1 VPHTAAPATATPA
14 TAAPA
19 TAAPATPRASAA
31 AAVSA
36 TGAPRAS
43 AAPATSASAGDH
55 ADAHAPAGGVR
66 RGDSGSPGPNT
77 AAGETSRAPATTA
90 YAPIARPS
98 PAPGSASSLERLNSR
113 FNALLP
119 AGDSVSYS
127 QKRYENDLGAAVA
140 QVEQQYYQAAAPPQ
154 SVLDKAIDVVRQR
167 GLVGPPAILY
177 ILKRQR
183 IFGIEICTGWVIEP
197 TATGPQGGYTVG
209 PCGGEKF
216 TPSGGLPTLAP
227 KISHSPE
234 P

>member
-1 VPHTAAPATATPA
+1 M
-14 TAAPA
+14 
-19 TAAPATPRASAA
+19 
-31 AAVSA
+31 
-36 TGAPRAS
+36 
-43 AAPATSASAGDH
+43 
-55 ADAHAPAGGVR
+55 
-66 RGDSGSPGPNT
+66 
-77 AAGETSRAPATTA
+77 
-90 YAPIARPS
+90 
-98 PAPGSASSLERLNSR
+98 
-113 FNALLP
+113 
-119 AGDSVSYS
+119 
-127 QKRYENDLGAAVA
+127 
-140 QVEQQYYQAAAPPQ
+140 EQQYYQAAAPPQ

-216 TPSGGLPTLAP
+216 TPSGGLPTIAP